1 MGSSIVLQWNVPT
14 GVTHP
19 INGWY
24 ILRSDSADGLF
35 TPLLPDLTVV
45 PVPDS
50 GTTATYTDENVIVGK
65 QYWYELEAV
74 RQELPLADSST
85 PIINI
90 SPPETSSPAV
100 AEGLTVPLPTSLQAG
115 YAGYGRVGLSWSFDE
130 SSVPGLLGFDVYRY
144 KGTGSTDPAG
154 LSFIPT
160 NATYLFGQ
168 DKQFEFY
175 TDDNLDGSNAGY
187 YFYRIVAAVDDG
199 NGNEVY
205 SAPSN
210 VAVVDTT
217 TNPSSAPAAPTLDK
231 HSSMA
236 VKLQLRG
243 RTIHW
248 TKRNSIFI
256 GGTVLEHLRRS
267 EASLRIRPRSPT
279 RLLSQ
284 DRPIIISYQPQTNTL
299 SHRCLASRSQTI
311 VIHRRLRCCRHSRRQ
326 QSAFQAWNAIHRS
339 KCRTDYVQSNHD
351 QLAACGRG
359 DRNREPRH
367 VLRLSQFPLCR
378 YQRRHVCSDR
388 NSSGVGDQPE
398 WHLFLY

>member
-19 INGWY
+19 IDGWY

-85 PIINI
+85 PIIDI

-217 TNPSSAPAAPTLDK
+217 TNPSSAPAAPTLDSAQLDGGQVTVTWQDNSLDETEFDIYRRNGSGAFAEIGSVTQDQTTFSDTAVVPGSTYYYFVSATNEYVVTSLSGQPQPDDS
-231 HSSMA
+231 HSSA
-236 VKLQLRG
+236 L
-243 RTIHW
+243 
-248 TKRNSIFI
+248 
-256 GGTVLEHLRRS
+256 
-267 EASLRIRPRSPT
+267 A
-279 RLLSQ
+279 LLSSFPTPAIGLPSLE
-284 DRPIIISYQPQTNTL
+284 RHTL
-299 SHRCLASRSQTI
+299 IQMPH
-311 VIHRRLRCCRHSRRQ
+311 
-326 QSAFQAWNAIHRS
+326 
-339 KCRTDYVQSNHD
+339 
-351 QLAACGRG
+351 
-359 DRNREPRH
+359 
-367 VLRLSQFPLCR
+367 
-378 YQRRHVCSDR
+378 
-388 NSSGVGDQPE
+388 
-398 WHLFLY
+398 